1 MLQFI
6 PKVGIWP
13 QKLLFAWSGKNEGL
27 VAMAARMKDGWK
39 NAPCAAPFGAWVR
52 LAKARHHRR
61 PVLTL
66 LSGILFGALSF
77 LGAPATAR
85 GQVADVDL
93 ELILAVDVSP
103 SVDQLEAGQQRKGYL
118 DALAAPEIIAAI
130 QSGPLGRIAVTYVEW
145 AGAAFQRRVVDWAVI
160 DDEVSAQRFV
170 QMLQGQAIST
180 APGTSISGLIDYARR
195 AFQSNGFEG
204 ARRVIDISGDGP
216 NSDGR
221 QVEIA
226 RDSALAEGITINGLP
241 IENSRLTPGGGLPAI
256 FLDSYY
262 QDRVIGGPGA
272 FYLLADFENFAPFIM
287 QKLLRE
293 ITGSSFDLSE
303 AGSATGQ

>member
-1 MLQFI
+1 
-6 PKVGIWP
+6 
-13 QKLLFAWSGKNEGL
+13 
-27 VAMAARMKDGWK
+27 MKDGWK

-66 LSGILFGALSF
+66 LSSIIFGALSF

-130 QSGPLGRIAVTYVEW
+130 QSGPRGRIAVTYVEW
-145 AGAAFQRRVVDWAVI
+145 AGAAFQRRVVDWTVI
-160 DDEVSAQRFV
+160 GDGASARRFV
-170 QMLQGQAIST
+170 QKLQGQAIST
-180 APGTSISGLIDYARR
+180 APGTSISGLIDYARSD
-195 AFQSNGFEG
+195 FQSNGFEG

-221 QVEIA
+221 RVEIA
-226 RDSALAEGITINGLP
+226 RDAALAEGITINGLP
-241 IENSRLTPGGGLPAI
+241 IENGRTTPGGGLPAT

-303 AGSATGQ
+303 AGSVTGQ

>member
-1 MLQFI
+1 
-6 PKVGIWP
+6 
-13 QKLLFAWSGKNEGL
+13 
-27 VAMAARMKDGWK
+27 MKDGRK
-39 NAPCAAPFGAWVR
+39 NAPCAA
-52 LAKARHHRR
+52 
-61 PVLTL
+61 L
-66 LSGILFGALSF
+66 LSCVLIGALSL

-145 AGAAFQRRVVDWAVI
+145 AGTAFQRRVIDWTVI
-160 DDEVSAQRFV
+160 DDDASARRFV
-170 QMLQGQAIST
+170 QKLQGQAIST
-180 APGTSISGLIDYARR
+180 APGTSISGLIDYARSD
-195 AFQSNGFEG
+195 FQSNGFEG

-221 QVEIA
+221 RVEIA
-226 RDSALAEGITINGLP
+226 RDAALAEGITINGLP
-241 IENSRLTPGGGLPAI
+241 IENGRTTPGGGLPAT

-272 FYLLADFENFAPFIM
+272 FILLADFENFAPFIM

-303 AGSATGQ
+303 AGSVTGQ